1 MVMMMTIMMMIIIII
16 INIIISNVQS
26 SLRVLLST
34 YNPTYLFG
42 EAFLRRQKF
51 RLMYFPGIQLEIYSS
66 VVSPTW
72 GIDGIITSFF
82 LPYFLLVCDMFIHFH
97 HFSKAF
103 SKTLP
108 RIWRGS
114 NSKHSAGIGKCC
126 HPWIDHLVGR
136 LLTSSSV
143 GQDLWDAQHPQWNFH
158 HADVSEE
165 AFRSRLYFCHLVVA
179 MA

>member
-1 MVMMMTIMMMIIIII
+1 
-16 INIIISNVQS
+16 
-26 SLRVLLST
+26 
-34 YNPTYLFG
+34 
-42 EAFLRRQKF
+42 
-51 RLMYFPGIQLEIYSS
+51 MYFPGIQLEIYSS

-82 LPYFLLVCDMFIHFH
+82 FNPIFLLVCDMFIHFH

-179 MA
+179 MAWWPSPALVVESLSPNIRHLLSNHGGCREIPYNRDHFWDV